1 MEQIILRQVLPEVF
15 VNEAKRDSQ
24 VWQTELVLRKGEVCL
39 VEAAS
44 GTGKSSLCSYIY
56 GYRSDYEGT
65 IFFDQED
72 IKNFSV
78 ARWSELRRTSLS
90 TVFQELRLFPE
101 LTARENI
108 GLKLSLVPRF
118 KEDKWVSGCFERL
131 GIADRLDTKVSKLS
145 FGQQQ
150 RVAFVRA
157 LCQPFD
163 FLLLD
168 EPVSHLDD
176 INAQIVA
183 AMLAEVVATE
193 ECGVILTSIG
203 KHPDMKYDKILKL

>member
-1 MEQIILRQVLPEVF
+1 MEQIILHQVLPEVF
-15 VNEAKRDSQ
+15 VNEEKRDSQ
-24 VWQTELVLRKGEVCL
+24 VWLSELTLQKGEVCL
-39 VEAAS
+39 LEAAS

-56 GYRSDYEGT
+56 GYRRDYKGT
-65 IFFDQED
+65 ICFDSED
-72 IKNFSV
+72 IRHFSV
-78 ARWSELRRTSLS
+78 TRWSELRKTSLG
-90 TVFQELRLFPE
+90 TVFQELRLFTE

-108 GLKLSLVPRF
+108 ELKLSLVPGF
-118 KEDKWVSGCFERL
+118 KTDDWIVKCFERL

-150 RVAFVRA
+150 RVAFIRA

-176 INAQIVA
+176 ANAGIVA
-183 AMLAEVVATE
+183 TMLTE
-193 ECGVILTSIG
+193 AAVEGCGIILTSIG
-203 KHPDMKYDKILKL
+203 KHPDIKYDKILKL